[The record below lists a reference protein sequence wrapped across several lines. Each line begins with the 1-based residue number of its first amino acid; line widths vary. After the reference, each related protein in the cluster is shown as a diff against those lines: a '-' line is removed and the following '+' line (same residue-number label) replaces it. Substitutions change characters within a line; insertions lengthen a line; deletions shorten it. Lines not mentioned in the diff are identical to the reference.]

1 MIVSGGFEAER
12 MWELKYNSC
21 KAKIVYGGL
30 IVGWIVTLQSSG
42 VIFCSWDC
50 INILNIFCFI
60 LLFKGY
66 MLYRVFN
73 TG

>member
-30 IVGWIVTLQSSG
+30 IVSWIVTL
-42 VIFCSWDC
+42 
-50 INILNIFCFI
+50 
-60 LLFKGY
+60 
-66 MLYRVFN
+66 
-73 TG
+73 

>member
-30 IVGWIVTLQSSG
+30 IVGWIVTL
-42 VIFCSWDC
+42 
-50 INILNIFCFI
+50 
-60 LLFKGY
+60 
-66 MLYRVFN
+66 
-73 TG
+73 